1 MRRKTRYF
9 LLAALATVL
18 VGGKLYQHE
27 ENENTLSSQS
37 TSQSTAKTDESTGK
51 IVTLADIPE
60 YSGKPYVEVNNNQ
73 PNMAN
78 HELSSKTFERYSPLD
93 KLGRC
98 GVAVANLGKETMPTE
113 KRGQIGQVK
122 PSGWHTTKYPNVEGK
137 YLYNRC
143 HLIGFQLSGENAN
156 PRNLITG
163 TRYLNVNG
171 MLPFENLVADYI
183 KSTGNHVLY
192 RVTPL
197 YEGNDLVAKG
207 VLMEAKSDED
217 QGKGVQYAVFVY
229 NVQPG
234 IRINYATGTSVLVNA
249 NKRAPSVSLST
260 KSTN

>member
-9 LLAALATVL
+9 LLAALATVV

-27 ENENTLSSQS
+27 DKEDTTPKTTTVKQK
-37 TSQSTAKTDESTGK
+37 TSQQDSK
-51 IVTLADIPE
+51 IVTLKDIPE
-60 YSGKPYVEVNNNQ
+60 YSGKPYVTINNNQ
-73 PNMAN
+73 PNIAP

-98 GVAVANLGKETMPTE
+98 GVAVANLGRETMPKA

-122 PSGWHTTKYPNVEGK
+122 PSGWHTVKYNNVDGK

-171 MLPFENLVADYI
+171 MLPFENMVADYI
-183 KSTGNHVLY
+183 KATGNHVLY

-197 YEGNDLVAKG
+197 YKGNDLVAKG
-207 VLMEAKSDED
+207 VLMEAESDED
-217 QGKGVQYAVFVY
+217 QGKGVKFAVFVY

-234 IRINYATGTSVLVNA
+234 IKINYATGSSVLVNP
-249 NKRAPSVSLST
+249 NKRAPAVSLNT
-260 KSTN
+260 TAG